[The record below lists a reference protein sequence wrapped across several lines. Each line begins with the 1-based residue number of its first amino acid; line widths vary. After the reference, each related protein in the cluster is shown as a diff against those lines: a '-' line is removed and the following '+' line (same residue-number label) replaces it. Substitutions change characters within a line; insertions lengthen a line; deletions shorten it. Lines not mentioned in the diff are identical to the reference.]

1 MNLDACIARA
11 CEPVPG
17 LVRGA
22 LALLPEGLLIGSV
35 GEGNVFESEPLAR
48 SAARCL
54 AQAPPLDQA
63 RAQPFVEHVFVS
75 PYELVVILRGQR
87 YPQLAL
93 ALTCNNGPNL
103 TFVLSLSRMALHSI
117 EATADLALWE
127 L

>member
-1 MNLDACIARA
+1 MNLDECLARA

-17 LVRGA
+17 LMRGA
-22 LALLPEGLLIGSV
+22 LALLPEGLLISGV
-35 GEGNVFESEPLAR
+35 GEGSIFEHEPLAR

-54 AQAPPLDQA
+54 TAAIPGKTRVD
-63 RAQPFVEHVFVS
+63 PFVEHVFVS
-75 PYELVVILRGQR
+75 PHELVVIVRGQR

-93 ALTCNNGPNL
+93 ALACRNGPNL

-117 EATADLALWE
+117 EATTDLAVWE